1 MKKLIYNVAFLA
13 VLSLTSFSC
22 SDKEVEA
29 RIARLEGRIA
39 ELESKTGNSRSATP
53 AFDTSNQTI
62 SSVVDEVPS
71 GPLPSF
77 KFDEETYDFGTI
89 SEGTVAE
96 HTFKFTNVGEAPL
109 IISSAT
115 ASCGCTV
122 PSYPKEPI
130 PVGGKGEI
138 QVKFDSQGKPGIQN
152 KTVTITANTAEKI
165 SRLNIKSSVS
175 PAAGG
180 TGPVK

>member
-1 MKKLIYNVAFLA
+1 MKKLIYNVSFLA
-13 VLSLTSFSC
+13 VISLTFFSC

-53 AFDTSNQTI
+53 SFDTSNETI

-77 KFDEETYDFGTI
+77 QFEEDTYDFGTI
-89 SEGTVAE
+89 TEGTVAE
-96 HTFKFTNVGEAPL
+96 HTFRFTNVGESPL

-130 PVGGKGEI
+130 PVGGRGEI
-138 QVKFDSQGKPGIQN
+138 REY
-152 KTVTITANTAEKI
+152 KTK
-165 SRLNIKSSVS
+165 L
-175 PAAGG
+175 
-180 TGPVK
+180 